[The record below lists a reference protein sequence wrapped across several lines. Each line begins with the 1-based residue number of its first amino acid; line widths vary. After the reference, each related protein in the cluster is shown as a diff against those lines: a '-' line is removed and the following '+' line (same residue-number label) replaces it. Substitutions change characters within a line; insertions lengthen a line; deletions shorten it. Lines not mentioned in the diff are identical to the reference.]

1 MFGKIKD
8 FNVIEN
14 IVKVEFENIE
24 VKVNIVSPSIINFFV
39 PNFRDEQDSKAIED
53 LKIRHCKYEVER
65 CIDNITIKTDELIIK
80 VYDEFKVD
88 IYNKYEKLICED
100 YRGNR
105 EPFIK
110 NCAGRLDIASQEGH
124 KPIEHMKYKV
134 FVPKKMEDICTF
146 MGLEREV
153 VI

>member
-53 LKIRHCKYEVER
+53 LKIRYCKYEVER

-110 NCAGRLDIASQEGH
+110 NCAGRLDIADRKS
-124 KPIEHMKYKV
+124 
-134 FVPKKMEDICTF
+134 
-146 MGLEREV
+146 V
-153 VI
+153 V